1 MLSGSKARNAEVDGA
16 KFRYKVSTTP
26 RSRGIY
32 DLNVTV
38 QSKEHNGCRLRVVG
52 LVQRD
57 SQVLPPCDEFDYT
70 WYPTVCRLHVE
81 LFIEHAINKGWK
93 FQDRGKDFL
102 LETTNEVFR
111 LECWPPTKACF
122 RVADP
127 N

>member
-1 MLSGSKARNAEVDGA
+1 MISRSKARHAEVDGA
-16 KFRYKVSTTP
+16 KFRYKMSTTP

-32 DLNVTV
+32 DLNITV
-38 QSKEHNGCRLRVVG
+38 QSEAHNGCRLRVVG

-57 SQVLPPCDEFDYT
+57 SQILPPCDEFDYT

-93 FQDRGKDFL
+93 FRDRRKDFL
-102 LETTNEVFR
+102 LEATNEVFR
-111 LECWPPTKACF
+111 MDGWPQKTSF
-122 RVADP
+122 EVADP

>member
-1 MLSGSKARNAEVDGA
+1 MISRSKARNAEVDGT

-32 DLNVTV
+32 DLNITV
-38 QSKEHNGCRLRVVG
+38 QSKDHNRCRLRIVG

-57 SQVLPPCDEFDYT
+57 SQVLPPCPEFDYT

-81 LFIEHAINKGWK
+81 LFIEHAINKGWN
-93 FQDRGKDFL
+93 FQNRGKDFL
-102 LETTNEVFR
+102 LEATNEVFR
-111 LECWPPTKACF
+111 MDRWPPTTSFK
-122 RVADP
+122 VVDP